1 MKIIITE
8 SQFTIMDWFNYNEE
22 LFEKLFNNYTS
33 TFNISNYIWT
43 NDANFVCKEIIKN
56 MVKRFEYI
64 RFANLEKEHSDL
76 LMDIYGD
83 KIINKF
89 RLVKKKYN
97 EKK

>member
-1 MKIIITE
+1 
-8 SQFTIMDWFNYNEE
+8 MDWFNYNEE
-22 LFEKLFNNYTS
+22 LFEKLFNHYSS
-33 TFNISNYIWT
+33 TFFLSNYIWS
-43 NDANFVCKEIIKN
+43 NDDNFVCKEIIKN